1 MLHIDHLRRALL
13 PVFIALPS
21 VALLERVMQVL
32 LPHADGMLSTLGSL
46 LYLVCFSLIYPR
58 MLTFFLQR
66 KRVTV
71 TFWCVLG
78 MVFLAFMIIYPMHD
92 SGMLGFYSDRDE
104 ALDIGAAR
112 LLSLQDPYVCSAVSG
127 VHSGC
132 PVNGNPIAP
141 LPGGLVLAAP
151 FVLIFGLS
159 AFQNFFWVP
168 ALFFQAKILLHSGKH
183 ISALLLTL
191 IFLNPVIFAEILSGG
206 DHLANTIAVSIGL
219 LGMLTARGPAK
230 SLAWGC
236 FLGIACAWRAHFLLA
251 AIPCFAF
258 YVSRG
263 CYSHILRVGGAA
275 TVTFLALV
283 LPLFIFNSSE
293 FPPLQ
298 TQTKLEAFS
307 HLLPYPTFWA
317 SVSAVCF
324 GLWAGWRAKTLSSLL
339 VAVGLTINIPILA
352 AVVLNSLDVGAVT
365 LSFYGWYLI
374 CGSLIVA
381 LGYSAAMVEEPTS
394 A

>member
-1 MLHIDHLRRALL
+1 MLHIDPVRRALL

-32 LPHADGMLSTLGSL
+32 FPHADSMLSTLGSL
-46 LYLVCFSLIYPR
+46 LYLMCFSLIYPH
-58 MLTFFLQR
+58 MLTFLVHRNRLTFM
-66 KRVTV
+66 
-71 TFWCVLG
+71 FWCVLG
-78 MVFLAFMIIYPMHD
+78 IVLLAFIIIYPMHD

-104 ALDIGAAR
+104 ALDIGASR
-112 LLSLQDPYVCSAVSG
+112 LLSLENPYVCTAVSG

-132 PVNGNPIAP
+132 PTDGNPIAP

-159 AFQNFFWVP
+159 AVQNFFWLSV
-168 ALFFQAKILLHSGKH
+168 LFFQAKISLFSGKH

-191 IFLNPVIFAEILSGG
+191 IFLNPVILAEILSGG
-206 DHLANTIAVSIGL
+206 DHLANTIAVLIGL
-219 LGMLTARGPAK
+219 LGMLTSRGIAK

-236 FLGIACAWRAHFLLA
+236 FLGIVCAWRAHFLLA
-251 AIPCFAF
+251 AFPCFAF

-263 CYSHILRVGGAA
+263 CYSHMLRVGGAA
-275 TVTFLALV
+275 AVTFLALV

-293 FPPLQ
+293 FSPLH
-298 TQTKLEAFS
+298 TQTKLESFS
-307 HLLPYPTFWA
+307 HLLPHPTFWA
-317 SVSAVCF
+317 SVSAVCY
-324 GLWAGWRAKTLSSLL
+324 GLWAGWRAQTLSSLL
-339 VAVGLTINIPILA
+339 VAIGLTINIPILA
-352 AVVLNSLDVGAVT
+352 AVILSSLDMGTVT

-381 LGYSAAMVEEPTS
+381 LGHSSTVLEGATS
-394 A
+394 E

>member
-1 MLHIDHLRRALL
+1 MLHIDHLRGALL
-13 PVFIALPS
+13 LVFIALPS

-32 LPHADGMLSTLGSL
+32 FPHADGMLSTLGSL
-46 LYLVCFSLIYPR
+46 LYLVCFGLIYPR
-58 MLTFFLQR
+58 MLRFLLQR
-66 KRVTV
+66 EKVAFM
-71 TFWCVLG
+71 FWCVLG
-78 MVFLAFMIIYPMHD
+78 IVFLAFMIVYPMHD

-112 LLSLQDPYVCSAVSG
+112 LLSLQDPYVCKAVSG

-132 PVNGNPIAP
+132 PVDGNPIAP

-159 AFQNFFWVP
+159 AFQNFFWVS
-168 ALFFQAKILLHSGKH
+168 ALFFQAKMSLHSGKH

-191 IFLNPVIFAEILSGG
+191 IFLNPVILAEILSGG

-219 LGMLTARGPAK
+219 LGMLTSSSPAK
-230 SLAWGC
+230 SVAWGC

-275 TVTFLALV
+275 AVTFLALV
-283 LPLFIFNSSE
+283 LPLFLFNSSE
-293 FPPLQ
+293 FSPLQ

-307 HLLPYPTFWA
+307 HLLPHPTFWA
-317 SVSAVCF
+317 SVSAVSF
-324 GLWAGWRAKTLSSLL
+324 GLWAGWQAQTLSSLL
-339 VAVGLTINIPILA
+339 VAIGLTINIPILA
-352 AVVLNSLDVGAVT
+352 AVILNSIDVGAVT

-381 LGYSAAMVEEPTS
+381 LGYNAAILEEPTS